1 LYLVV
6 IALNLSSF
14 EVMRLLMMPEVL
26 MSLVPLFEW
35 WSDLPWPKDVGFDF
49 SL

>member
-1 LYLVV
+1 
-6 IALNLSSF
+6 
-14 EVMRLLMMPEVL
+14 MRLLMKLEVL

-35 WSDLPWPKDVGFDF
+35 WSDLPWPKDVGSDL